1 MTDQIKPPSW
11 AKFCGG
17 KWYRWFVFYEWGA
30 EWILYAFNRIALIK
44 LLVNGVVATSI
55 VAGVAMFYFDY
66 GDRKTDRAVRRAT
79 MLATMVQVAAAT
91 KDEEIQNSV
100 VPILEIMVRDGM
112 DLSGLPLPGVNLSRA
127 ILSDANLNEAN
138 LAGAYL
144 IGADLNN
151 AYLIGADLIGANLSW
166 ADLNNAYLF
175 GANLSGAD
183 LSWADIGKTTITRS
197 NINETSLT
205 QGHLDSACIDK
216 GDPPINLPD
225 GLTPPTKICGE

>member
-17 KWYRWFVFYEWGA
+17 KWYRWLVFYEWGA

-138 LAGAYL
+138 LAGA
-144 IGADLNN
+144 DLR
-151 AYLIGADLIGANLSW
+151 
-166 ADLNNAYLF
+166 
-175 GANLSGAD
+175 
-183 LSWADIGKTTITRS
+183 WADIGKTTITRS

>member
-79 MLATMVQVAAAT
+79 MLATMVQVAAAA
-91 KDEEIQNSV
+91 KDDKSINPV

-138 LAGAYL
+138 LAGANL
-144 IGADLNN
+144 SRANLS
-151 AYLIGADLIGANLSW
+151 GANLYRAILS
-166 ADLNNAYLF
+166 

-183 LSWADIGKTTITRS
+183 LRWADIGKTTITRS

-225 GLTPPTKICGE
+225 GLSPPTKICGE

>member
-138 LAGAYL
+138 LAGA
-144 IGADLNN
+144 DLSE
-151 AYLIGADLIGANLSW
+151 AKLSGANLSVANLSGAHLRW
-166 ADLNNAYLF
+166 ADLF
-175 GANLSGAD
+175 GANLSRAN
-183 LSWADIGKTTITRS
+183 LSGADIGKTTITRS